1 MRGTLKANLG
11 KTGNRIMAALR
22 HLFNFLK
29 YQAVVIAGERELRRE
44 AKKGHNHPHPQILHG
59 EITNRKTQSFNAL
72 LSFRAKSRNLLFSS
86 VTNQRCLDYARH
98 DKKETAVT
106 IMIMLRFTKMNGAGN
121 DFILIDNRAG
131 EVHLDRSRI
140 AHLCDR
146 HRGVGA
152 DGVLLLENGS
162 NNADF
167 RMRYFNAD
175 GGEAEM
181 CGNGARC
188 FARFANKIAGA
199 QKRISFETPAG
210 VISAKL
216 IDDLVTL
223 QMTEPTDLR
232 LEVKVHLADE
242 DKTVHFI
249 NSGVPHVVIPV
260 SRLSD
265 IDIRR
270 EGAAIRNHRMF
281 LPKGTNVNFVE
292 KRGPKKIAV
301 RTYERGVE
309 DETLACG
316 TGVVASALIFA
327 ATESVSTPIDV
338 LVRGGNELQVGFEK
352 TGMQFKNVTLTG
364 PAEFVFEGMIEI

>member
-1 MRGTLKANLG
+1 
-11 KTGNRIMAALR
+11 
-22 HLFNFLK
+22 
-29 YQAVVIAGERELRRE
+29 
-44 AKKGHNHPHPQILHG
+44 
-59 EITNRKTQSFNAL
+59 
-72 LSFRAKSRNLLFSS
+72 
-86 VTNQRCLDYARH
+86 
-98 DKKETAVT
+98 
-106 IMIMLRFTKMNGAGN
+106 MLRFTKMDGAGN

-131 EVHLDRSRI
+131 DIHLNGGQI
-140 AHLCDR
+140 ARLCDR

-152 DGVLLLENGS
+152 DGVLLLEKPS
-162 NNADF
+162 NHADF

-188 FARFANKIAGA
+188 FARFANKVAVA
-199 QKRISFETPAG
+199 QDQISFETPAG

-232 LEVKVHLADE
+232 LEAKVHLADE
-242 DKTVHFI
+242 DKIVYFI

-260 SRLSD
+260 SRVSD
-265 IDIRR
+265 IDVRR
-270 EGAAIRNHRMF
+270 EGAAIRNHKMF
-281 LPKGTNVNFVE
+281 SPKGTNVNFIE

-327 ATESVSTPIDV
+327 STENVRGPIDV